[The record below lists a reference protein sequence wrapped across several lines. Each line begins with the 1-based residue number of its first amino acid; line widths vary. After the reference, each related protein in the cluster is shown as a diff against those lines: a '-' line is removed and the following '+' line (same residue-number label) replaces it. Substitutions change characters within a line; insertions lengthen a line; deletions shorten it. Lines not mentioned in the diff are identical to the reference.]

1 MAKTNHWRTLAAAAG
16 TLVAVGLLV
25 LIMMIVEAR
34 PAEATFPGKN
44 GKIAFVRVG
53 ALDSHIFTINPDGS
67 ELAKISTRP
76 FFDFSPAWSPDGK
89 KIAFSGFTFSG
100 LTLPRLIR
108 GDADIYVIN
117 ADGSSLKRITESP
130 AGDSWPSWSPDGKK
144 IAFVRQRG
152 EGGPSTVCKSCI
164 YKIRVDGTG
173 LKRLTGTKSFATD
186 PAWSPNGKKIV
197 FSSANPDA
205 PNLDVFV
212 MNSDGTEVE
221 RLLTKNDA
229 SDWEPNWQPLP

>member
-1 MAKTNHWRTLAAAAG
+1 MTRRQTLFPPALIVAGVLLACAA
-16 TLVAVGLLV
+16 LLA
-25 LIMMIVEAR
+25 LSEE
-34 PAEATFPGKN
+34 AEATFPGKN

-130 AGDSWPSWSPDGKK
+130 AGDS
-144 IAFVRQRG
+144 
-152 EGGPSTVCKSCI
+152 
-164 YKIRVDGTG
+164 
-173 LKRLTGTKSFATD
+173 
-186 PAWSPNGKKIV
+186 
-197 FSSANPDA
+197 
-205 PNLDVFV
+205 
-212 MNSDGTEVE
+212 
-221 RLLTKNDA
+221 
-229 SDWEPNWQPLP
+229 